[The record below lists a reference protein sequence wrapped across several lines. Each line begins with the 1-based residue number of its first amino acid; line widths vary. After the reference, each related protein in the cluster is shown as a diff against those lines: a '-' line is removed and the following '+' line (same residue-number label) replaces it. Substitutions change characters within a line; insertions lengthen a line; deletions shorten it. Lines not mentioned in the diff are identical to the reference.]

1 MDLFL
6 LMIENEMEEVTS
18 MSAKKKVKMCENS
31 TEKEEVRHEHVYKE
45 FSWYDCGVNWRGL

>member
-6 LMIENEMEEVTS
+6 LMIENEMEKVTN
-18 MSAKKKVKMCENS
+18 MSAKKVKMCENS

-45 FSWYDCGVNWRGL
+45 FSRYDCGVN

>member
-6 LMIENEMEEVTS
+6 LMIENEMEKVTS
-18 MSAKKKVKMCENS
+18 MSAKKVKMCENS

-45 FSWYDCGVNWRGL
+45 FS